1 MKKGSLTVVG
11 IGIQAIRQTTLEAVH
26 EIQHAEKLL
35 YLAGDTV
42 TAAWLHELNPSAE
55 SLYSSYVEGRY
66 RQITYD
72 EWVERI
78 LIYVRSGLRVC
89 VAFYGHPGIFVFS
102 GHEAVRRA
110 TQEGYP
116 AKMLP
121 GISAEDCLFSD
132 LGIDPASNGCQ
143 SYEATDFLLVKRR
156 IDPRSSLI
164 LWQIGMLGQKDYRN
178 SFNTAGIPL
187 LVVFL
192 QSYYSAD
199 HIVTLYEAA
208 AYPICSPRIENVR
221 LEHLADVQ
229 IKHYSTL
236 YVPPLFKGEVNIDL
250 LNRLADLVHCPTST
264 PDNKLDKQYKSTS
277 STILEKSLLPDGWS
291 NVLRKTGFFT
301 LNVGYLSDSNLEL
314 LGFEIARLDQNLTV
328 SELTL
333 IREYQTTEYRTL
345 SSQSVPFH
353 NEGTYYN
360 SPPRYLLL
368 YCVAPADDGGETLL
382 LRGDS
387 VVNCM
392 SSKLRQFLQE
402 TPVCIRVDNH
412 TVTRNLLVEYPGSS
426 EPVLFFI
433 DPQTTNNC
441 TLTINGCLLD
451 SSILD
456 ELRALLMEPSMIC
469 HCQKWQTHDLLII
482 DNYKILHGRTT
493 YQGHRL
499 LKRVLISPIS

>member
-1 MKKGSLTVVG
+1 MEKGSLTVVG
-11 IGIQAIRQTTLEAVH
+11 TGIQAIRQTTLEVVH

-42 TAAWLHELNPSAE
+42 TAAWLHELNPTAE
-55 SLYSSYVEGRY
+55 SLYSNYVEGRH
-66 RQITYD
+66 RQLTYD

-78 LIYVRSGLRVC
+78 LIYVRSELRVC
-89 VAFYGHPGIFVFS
+89 VAFYGHPGVFVVS

-110 TQEGYP
+110 TQEGYS

-121 GISAEDCLFSD
+121 GISSEDCLFSD

-143 SYEATDFLLVKRR
+143 SYEATDFLLVERR

-164 LWQIGMLGQKDYRN
+164 LWQIGMLGQRDYRN
-178 SFNTAGIPL
+178 SFSTAGIPL
-187 LVVFL
+187 LVDFL
-192 QSYYSAD
+192 QIYYGSD

-208 AYPICSPRIENVR
+208 VYPICSPRIENVC
-221 LEHLADVQ
+221 LAHLADVQ
-229 IKHYSTL
+229 IKRYSTL
-236 YVPPLFKGEVNIDL
+236 YVPPLFKGEVNIGL
-250 LNRLADLVHCPTST
+250 SNQLAELVHHPTSK
-264 PDNKLDKQYKSTS
+264 PDSKLDKQYKSTS
-277 STILEKSLLPDGWS
+277 STIFEDILLPDGWS

-301 LNVGYLSDSNLEL
+301 LNVGYLSDSNLKL

-328 SELTL
+328 SEMTL
-333 IREYQTTEYRTL
+333 IEEHQTTEYRAL

-353 NEGTYYN
+353 NEGIYYN

-387 VVNCM
+387 VVDCM
-392 SSKLRQFLQE
+392 NSKLRQFLQE
-402 TPVCIRVDNH
+402 TPVCIRVGNH
-412 TVTRNLLVEYPGSS
+412 TATRNLLVQYPGNS
-426 EPVLFFI
+426 EQVLFFI

-441 TLTINGCLLD
+441 TLTIDGCLLD
-451 SSILD
+451 NSVLA
-456 ELRALLMEPSMIC
+456 ELRALLMEPSMIY
-469 HCQKWQTHDLLII
+469 HCQKWQAHDLLII
-482 DNYKILHGRTT
+482 DNYKILHGRTA

-499 LKRVLISPIS
+499 LKRVLISPVS